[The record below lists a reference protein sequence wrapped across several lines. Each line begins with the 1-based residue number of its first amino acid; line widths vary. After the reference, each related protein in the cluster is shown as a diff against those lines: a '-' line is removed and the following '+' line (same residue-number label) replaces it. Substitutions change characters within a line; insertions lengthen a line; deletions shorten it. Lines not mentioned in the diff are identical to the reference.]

1 MNMCERIN
9 YLKQAL
15 EKSRRNHHIEY
26 NGFLSNHLDHGMVAL
41 YKMGASQK
49 TLSQFYEEYTSK
61 LEPKIPPQFTVTK
74 NPNEEFYWYS
84 LLGKEKHF
92 TELEKFYDEQIQNE
106 GVDSVMA
113 QYFPKLVEGIGGEV
127 FHGIIELGY
136 GFEIQTDNESLAQQ
150 IISTGLAYSTY
161 GYYSYGKPL
170 WLIQSPSSLSQLLAQ
185 ESTKS
190 STEFSPS
197 QLLDTLRADPIFNEF
212 QEHKDGF
219 QVSMNRLVQPKYQ
232 SHLSQYDFPLPRPL
246 YTSLEQYYLNKENFG
261 HFRNELEI
269 LMSTFMLITEEIFHY
284 TNRYSFFMVHA
295 ITSMRALK
303 MIIRNL
309 VGSMD
314 RFPDNGIVAV
324 NALLYYWRS
333 LICAYITQGR
343 PPLVKK
349 SEPELGCKRD
359 WDEIAKEALERI
371 PQHPDE
377 HVLKCVFVCREED
390 KEVKRDLQKEIAQNV
405 MKVIKYENEWIF

>member
-1 MNMCERIN
+1 MRSILQNWI
-9 YLKQAL
+9 
-15 EKSRRNHHIEY
+15 RRFHRS
-26 NGFLSNHLDHGMVAL
+26 LLL
-41 YKMGASQK
+41 
-49 TLSQFYEEYTSK
+49 
-61 LEPKIPPQFTVTK
+61 PKIPMKMFIGIL
-74 NPNEEFYWYS
+74 YS
-84 LLGKEKHF
+84 EKKSILLNLK
-92 TELEKFYDEQIQNE
+92 KFYDEQIQNE

-136 GFEIQTDNESLAQQ
+136 GFEIQSDNESLAQK
-150 IISTGLAYSTY
+150 IISTGLAYSAY

-170 WLIQSPSSLSQLLAQ
+170 WLIHSPSSLSQLLAQ

-190 STEFSPS
+190 STEFSPTH
-197 QLLDTLRADPIFNEF
+197 LLDTLRVDPIFNEF

-219 QVSMNRLVQPKYQ
+219 QVTMNRLVQPKYQ
-232 SHLSQYDFPLPRPL
+232 SQLSLYDFPLPRQL
-246 YTSLEQYYLNKENFG
+246 YTSLEQFYLNKENFG
-261 HFRNELEI
+261 HFRNELEN

-284 TNRYSFFMVHA
+284 TNRYAFFMVHA

-314 RFPDNGIVAV
+314 RFPENGIVAG

-343 PPLVKK
+343 PPLIKK
-349 SEPELGCKRD
+349 SEPEIACKRD
-359 WDEIAKEALERI
+359 WDEIVQEAFERV
-371 PQHPDE
+371 PQYPDE

-390 KEVKRDLQKEIAQNV
+390 KEVKRDLHKEISQNV